1 VLPEEPGPKNLL
13 HIDARNHSSSAALD
27 RVYDEMTIQKE
38 QLGSHDD
45 EDQDLLDLL
54 DSAL

>member
-1 VLPEEPGPKNLL
+1 VLPEESGPKNLL
-13 HIDARNHSSSAALD
+13 HIDARNRSSSAALD

-38 QLGSHDD
+38 QLRSHDD

-54 DSAL
+54 DSAV